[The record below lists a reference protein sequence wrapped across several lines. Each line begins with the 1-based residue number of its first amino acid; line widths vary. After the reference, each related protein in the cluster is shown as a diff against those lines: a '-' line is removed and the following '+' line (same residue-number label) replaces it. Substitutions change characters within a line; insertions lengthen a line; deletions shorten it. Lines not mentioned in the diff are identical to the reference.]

1 MEWVNIILNFI
12 LGAGIISTFVHYKSK
27 NREAAANASK
37 SENEADLAEFNALE
51 EKLAFLD
58 KQLIES
64 FEQRE
69 HLQELLNESR
79 DREIKMGQ
87 ESTAIK
93 RELMRLKEKL
103 MAAEWN
109 VCVVPN
115 CPKREPKR
123 Q

>member
-1 MEWVNIILNFI
+1 MEWANIILNFI
-12 LGAGIISTFVHYKSK
+12 IATGIISTFVHYKSK
-27 NREAAANASK
+27 NREASANANK
-37 SENEADLAEFNALE
+37 TEAEADMAAFDSLE
-51 EKLAFLD
+51 EKIAFLD
-58 KQLIES
+58 KQLVES

-69 HLQELLNESR
+69 RLQNLLNDSR
-79 DREIKMGQ
+79 DCEIKMGQ
-87 ESTAIK
+87 ELADVK
-93 RELMRLKEKL
+93 VELMRVKEKL